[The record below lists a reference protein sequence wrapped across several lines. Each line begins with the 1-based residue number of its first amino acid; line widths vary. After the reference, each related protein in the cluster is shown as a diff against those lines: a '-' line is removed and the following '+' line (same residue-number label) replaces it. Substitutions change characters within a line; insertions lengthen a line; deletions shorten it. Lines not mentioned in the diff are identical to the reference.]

1 MLRHFAAIATG
12 VMVCSLLLAE
22 YRRSR
27 LGVWFAKPLASL
39 CFIAVACLGSAWDTT
54 YGRALVVALVLCAL
68 GDVLLIPASSPK
80 WFLLGIGSFALGHLA
95 YALGFITAGV
105 ALGASAVAL
114 VIMALVV
121 LFTVR
126 WLHPHLPPDMRV
138 PVRVYMVVIAAMVA
152 AAVGT
157 SVARGDLRI
166 AAGAIAFAVSDV
178 SVARD
183 RFVRPSFANLV
194 WGLPLY
200 YLAQVILAFAS
211 GD

>member
-1 MLRHFAAIATG
+1 MLRDATAITTG
-12 VMVCSLLLAE
+12 LAVCALLLAE

-39 CFIAVACLGSAWDTT
+39 GFIAVACLGSAWDTT

-68 GDVLLIPASSPK
+68 GDVLLIPANPK
-80 WFLLGIGSFALGHLA
+80 WFLLGIGSFTLGHLA
-95 YALGFITAGV
+95 YAIGFGTAGV
-105 ALGASAVAL
+105 ALGPSAG
-114 VIMALVV
+114 ALVV
-121 LFTVR
+121 MAVVVTFTVR
-126 WLHPHLPPDMRV
+126 WLDPHLPPDMRG
-138 PVRVYMVVIAAMVA
+138 PVRVYKVVIAAMVA

-157 SVARGDLRI
+157 SARSGDLRI
-166 AAGAIAFAVSDV
+166 AAGAIAFAVSDL

-183 RFVRPSFANLV
+183 RFVRPSFTNVA

-200 YLAQVILAFAS
+200 YAAQVVLAFAS